1 MFILYALPVGV
12 VAGWL
17 AGGRLASLEKVT
29 IRWAPVALI
38 GLLAQVALFS
48 TPLTDHV
55 GSLGALL
62 YVASSLLV
70 LLVVLRN
77 LAIPGLAVMA
87 LGAALNL
94 AAIVA
99 NGGYMPVSDTALAA
113 LGKTVHAGYSNSLL
127 LGHPHLAPLTD
138 LFALPSW
145 LPFTNIFSVG
155 DVLIGIGLA
164 WAIAIS
170 MRRGARGNLPR
181 RSRAVSTEER

>member
-1 MFILYALPVGV
+1 MFVLYALPVGV
-12 VAGWL
+12 LAGWL
-17 AGGRLASLEKVT
+17 AGGRLASLGNVS
-29 IRWAPVALI
+29 IRWAPVALM

-55 GSLGALL
+55 GSLGAPL
-62 YVASSLLV
+62 YVATSLLV

-99 NGGYMPVSDTALAA
+99 NGGYMPVSDAAVAA
-113 LGKTVHAGYSNSLL
+113 LGKTLHAGYSNSVM

-138 LFALPSW
+138 IFAMPAW
-145 LPFTNIFSVG
+145 LPFPNIFSVG
-155 DVLIGIGLA
+155 DVLIGVGLA
-164 WAIAIS
+164 WAIAVS
-170 MRRGARGNLPR
+170 MRRGARGNLPP
-181 RSRAVSTEER
+181 RSRALSTEER